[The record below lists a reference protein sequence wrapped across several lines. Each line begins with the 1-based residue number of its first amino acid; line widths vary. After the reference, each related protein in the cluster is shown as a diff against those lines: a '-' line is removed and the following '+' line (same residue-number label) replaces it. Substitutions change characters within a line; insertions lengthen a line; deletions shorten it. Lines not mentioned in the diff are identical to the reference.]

1 MEETE
6 GDEERKDQRKKGIK
20 RGTTYSIGLIS
31 SGDISNMRGLNRT
44 LTNEDAAI
52 PNSPMGMP
60 AILAL
65 HFNAFLSFLYSSN
78 CIILSLPWST
88 AGVQSLLH
96 DSGRYLCTWLQ
107 LTTCLHKVIRPSSP
121 TESPRSRPL
130 LGNKTFCKVA
140 ILNCSTCA
148 TLNFNL

>member
-1 MEETE
+1 MEGRKE
-6 GDEERKDQRKKGIK
+6 GNERGS
-20 RGTTYSIGLIS
+20 TYSIGLIS
-31 SGDISNMRGLNRT
+31 SGDISNMRGLKRT

-78 CIILSLPWST
+78 CIILSLPTST

-96 DSGRYLCTWLQ
+96 DSGRYLCAWLQ
-107 LTTCLHKVIRPSSP
+107 LATCLHKVIRPSSP
-121 TESPRSRPL
+121 TGSPRSRPL
-130 LGNKTFCKVA
+130 LGKKTFCKVA
-140 ILNCSTCA
+140 ILNCSTWA
-148 TLNFNL
+148 TLNFNLWTL